1 MRRADRLFQII
12 TILRARGER
21 RRPTRAQDIAETL
34 EVSVRT
40 VYRDIADLI
49 GSGVPIDG
57 EAGVGYLLRGGYDL
71 PPLMFS
77 IDEIEAIILGSKIVS
92 SWGDPELGK
101 AAASVLEK
109 VEAILPPEKRRAFDE
124 TALVAPKN
132 HHQVPVTIDIAA
144 LRRAIR
150 SRQKITFA
158 YVNEAQIPSKRT
170 VRPLALAFYGP
181 VWILVAWC
189 ELRANFR
196 AFRIDRMQDTVFGSE
211 PFVIEP
217 GKGLS
222 DYLDG
227 LPASRGARHKDTDGA
242 GRSKHAG

>member
-12 TILRARGER
+12 TILRARSER

-49 GSGVPIDG
+49 ATGVPIDG

-77 IDEIEAIILGSKIVS
+77 IDEIEAIVLGSKIVS
-92 SWGDPELGK
+92 SWGDPELGR

-109 VEAILPPEKRRAFDE
+109 VEAILPAEKRRALDE
-124 TALVAPKN
+124 TALVAPTN
-132 HHQVPVTIDIAA
+132 HYQVPVTIDLAA
-144 LRRAIR
+144 LRRATR
-150 SRQKITFA
+150 SRHKITFA
-158 YVNEAQIPSKRT
+158 YVNEAQVHSERT

-189 ELRANFR
+189 ELRSDFR
-196 AFRIDRMQDTVFGSE
+196 AFRIDRMRDTVFGPE
-211 PFVIEP
+211 QFVVEP
-217 GKGLS
+217 GKELN
-222 DYLDG
+222 DYLRA
-227 LPASRGARHKDTDGA
+227 LPA
-242 GRSKHAG
+242 